1 MIRHLLRLTWNR
13 KRSTA
18 LLMLELF
25 VTFLVVA
32 LVATTA
38 LYQATNWHRPLG
50 FEPAGVLVARIDYQ
64 RSSDDFFEPAE
75 AEGFA
80 RLLQEV
86 RALPEVE
93 AAAGCH
99 VVPFDLSSMESEFE
113 RDGERF
119 ASSLNEV
126 TDDFE
131 RVMGLELV
139 AGRWFSPSDDGAAP
153 VVLDRDLAERVFGS
167 AQAAIGQSL
176 EEAAGPSLEEAGGET
191 PAAADRRQVVGVVSD
206 YRAGGELS
214 GPGSFF
220 FERVR
225 VGDTAHRPPGHI
237 LLRLR
242 PGTGAAFGE
251 PLARRLQALEPGWS
265 YDVQPLADYRRTNLR
280 LRAAPLVAGGIVGSF
295 LLAMVALGLVG
306 VVWQN
311 VSERTREIGLRR
323 AVGATGPAIH
333 SQFVLEMLLLAA
345 VAIAA
350 GTLVAIQL
358 PLLDLVGAVP
368 LSVVAGG
375 LAAAGLALLLLSGL
389 AAWLPSRLA
398 SRVTPS
404 AALRYE

>member
-18 LLMLELF
+18 LLLLELF

-32 LVATTA
+32 LVSTTA
-38 LYQATNWHRPLG
+38 LYQASNWRRPLG

-75 AEGFA
+75 VEGFT

-113 RDGERF
+113 HDGERF
-119 ASSLNEV
+119 ESSLNEV

-131 RVMGLELV
+131 RVMGLEIV
-139 AGRWFSPSDDGAAP
+139 AGRWFSPADDGAGP
-153 VVLDRDLAERVFGS
+153 VVLDRDLAVRVFGS
-167 AQAAIGQSL
+167 SQAAIGQSL
-176 EEAAGPSLEEAGGET
+176 QESDGET
-191 PAAADRRQVVGVVSD
+191 PEVADNRQVVGVVAD

-214 GPGSFF
+214 GPGNFF

-225 VGDTAHRPPGHI
+225 VGDTGHRPPGHI

-242 PGTGAAFGE
+242 PGTGVAFGE
-251 PLARRLQALEPGWS
+251 PLARRLQALAPAWS
-265 YDVQPLADYRRTNLR
+265 FDVQPLSDFRRTNLR
-280 LRAAPLVAGGIVGSF
+280 LRVAPLVAGGIVGSF
-295 LLAMVALGLVG
+295 LFAMVALGLVG

-323 AVGATGPAIH
+323 AVGATGPAIRR
-333 SQFVLEMLLLAA
+333 QFVLEMLLLAA

-350 GTLVAIQL
+350 GALVAIQL
-358 PLLDLVGAVP
+358 PLLDMVGAVP

-375 LAAAGLALLLLSGL
+375 LGSAGLGLLLVSGL

-398 SRVTPS
+398 SRITPS

>member
-18 LLMLELF
+18 LLLLELF

-32 LVATTA
+32 LVTTTA
-38 LYQATNWHRPLG
+38 LYQSTNWNRPLG
-50 FEPAGVLVARIDYQ
+50 FDYAGVLVARIDYQ

-75 AEGFA
+75 ASGFA

-93 AAAGCH
+93 SAAGCH
-99 VVPFDLSSMESEFE
+99 VVPFDLASMESEFE
-113 RDGERF
+113 RDGERI
-119 ASSLNEV
+119 SSPLNEV
-126 TDDFE
+126 TDDFD
-131 RVMGLELV
+131 RVMALEIV
-139 AGRWFSPSDDGAAP
+139 AGRWFSPADDGAAP
-153 VVLDRDLAERVFGS
+153 VVLDRDLAARVFGS

-176 EEAAGPSLEEAGGET
+176 HESDGET
-191 PAAADRRQVVGVVSD
+191 PAAEDSRRVVGVVSD

-214 GPGSFF
+214 GPGNFF

-225 VGDTAHRPPGHI
+225 VGDTGHRPPGHI

-242 PGTGAAFGE
+242 PGTGAAFEE
-251 PLARRLQALEPGWS
+251 PLARRLQATAPGWS
-265 YDVQPLADYRRTNLR
+265 FDVRPLADFRRTNLR

-311 VSERTREIGLRR
+311 VTERTREIGLRR
-323 AVGATGPAIH
+323 AIGATGPAIH
-333 SQFVLEMLLLAA
+333 RQFVLEMLLLATVA
-345 VAIAA
+345 VVA

-358 PLLDLVGAVP
+358 PLLDLVGHPVIVNPDP
-368 LSVVAGG
+368 L
-375 LAAAGLALLLLSGL
+375 LYRKALQRH
-389 AAWLPSRLA
+389 WPVRFFQRPSR
-398 SRVTPS
+398 
-404 AALRYE
+404 

>member
-38 LYQATNWHRPLG
+38 LYQATNWRQPLG

-75 AEGFA
+75 VEGFA

-113 RDGERF
+113 HDGERF

-333 SQFVLEMLLLAA
+333 RQFVLEMLLLAA

-358 PLLDLVGAVP
+358 PLLNLVGAVP

>member
-18 LLMLELF
+18 LLLLELF

-32 LVATTA
+32 LVATTG

-75 AEGFA
+75 VEGFA

-113 RDGERF
+113 HDGERF

-126 TDDFE
+126 TDDFA

-176 EEAAGPSLEEAGGET
+176 EEAAGPRLEEAGGET

-323 AVGATGPAIH
+323 AVGASGPAIH
-333 SQFVLEMLLLAA
+333 RQFVLEMLLLAA
-345 VAIAA
+345 AAIAA

>member
-13 KRSTA
+13 KRST
-18 LLMLELF
+18 LLLLLELF

-32 LVATTA
+32 LVSTTA
-38 LYQATNWHRPLG
+38 IYQAANWHRPLG
-50 FEPAGVLVARIDYQ
+50 FDPTGVLVARIDYQ

-86 RALPEVE
+86 RSLPEVE
-93 AAAGCH
+93 SAAGCH
-99 VVPFDLSSMESEFE
+99 VVPFDLSSMESQFE
-113 RDGERF
+113 HDGERF
-119 ASSLNEV
+119 DSSLNEV

-131 RVMGLELV
+131 RVMGLEIV
-139 AGRWFSPSDDGAAP
+139 AGRWFSASDDGAAP

-176 EEAAGPSLEEAGGET
+176 DESDGAQAAPS
-191 PAAADRRQVVGVVSD
+191 DRRQVVGVVSD

-214 GPGSFF
+214 GPGNFF

-242 PGTGAAFGE
+242 PGSGAGFGE
-251 PLARRLQALEPGWS
+251 TLARRLQALSPDWS
-265 YDVQPLADYRRTNLR
+265 FDVQPLADFRRTNLR
-280 LRAAPLVAGGIVGSF
+280 LRVAPLVAGGIVGSF

-311 VSERTREIGLRR
+311 VAERTREIGLRR

-333 SQFVLEMLLLAA
+333 RQFVLEMLLLAA
-345 VAIAA
+345 VAIVA
-350 GTLVAIQL
+350 GTLVAMQL

-368 LSVVAGG
+368 ASVIVGG
-375 LAAAGLALLLLSGL
+375 LAAAASTLLLLSGI

>member
-18 LLMLELF
+18 LLLLELF

-32 LVATTA
+32 LVSTTA
-38 LYQATNWHRPLG
+38 LYQATNWRRPLG
-50 FEPAGVLVARIDYQ
+50 FEPAGVMVARIDYQ

-75 AEGFA
+75 TEGFA

-113 RDGERF
+113 HDGERI

-126 TDDFE
+126 TDDFA
-131 RVMGLELV
+131 RVMGLEIV
-139 AGRWFSPSDDGAAP
+139 AGRWFSPEDDGAAP
-153 VVLDRDLAERVFGS
+153 VVLDRDLATRVFGS

-176 EEAAGPSLEEAGGET
+176 QESDSESPEEA
-191 PAAADRRQVVGVVSD
+191 DNRKVVGVVSD

-214 GPGSFF
+214 GPGHFY

-225 VGDTAHRPPGHI
+225 VGDTGHRPPGHI

-265 YDVQPLADYRRTNLR
+265 YDVRPLADFRRTNLR

-333 SQFVLEMLLLAA
+333 RQFVLEMLLLAA

-350 GTLVAIQL
+350 GTLVAVQL
-358 PLLDLVGAVP
+358 PLLDQVGAMP
-368 LSVVAGG
+368 LPVVAGG

-398 SRVTPS
+398 SRITPS

>member
-18 LLMLELF
+18 LLLLELF

-32 LVATTA
+32 LVSTTA
-38 LYQATNWHRPLG
+38 LYQATNWRRPLG
-50 FEPAGVLVARIDYQ
+50 FEPAGVMVARIDYQ

-75 AEGFA
+75 VDGFA

-86 RALPEVE
+86 RAQPEVE

-119 ASSLNEV
+119 DASLNEV

-131 RVMGLELV
+131 RVMGLEIV
-139 AGRWFSPSDDGAAP
+139 AGRWFSPLDDGAAP
-153 VVLDRDLAERVFGS
+153 VVLDRDLAVRVFGS

-176 EEAAGPSLEEAGGET
+176 EGADGPSLAET
-191 PAAADRRQVVGVVSD
+191 QGAAPTAADRRQVVGVVSD

-242 PGTGAAFGE
+242 PGTGAAFSE

-265 YDVQPLADYRRTNLR
+265 YDVQPLADFRRTNLR

-333 SQFVLEMLLLAA
+333 RQFVLEMLLLAA
-345 VAIAA
+345 AAIAA

-358 PLLDLVGAVP
+358 PLLDLVGAIP
-368 LSVVAGG
+368 LAVVAGG

>member
-1 MIRHLLRLTWNR
+1 MIRHLLRLAWNR
-13 KRSTA
+13 KRSTV
-18 LLMLELF
+18 LLLLELF

-32 LVATTA
+32 LVTTTA
-38 LYQATNWHRPLG
+38 LYQSTNWNRPLG
-50 FEPAGVLVARIDYQ
+50 FDPAGVLVARIDYQ
-64 RSSDDFFEPAE
+64 RSSDDFFEPSE
-75 AEGFA
+75 AEGLA

-99 VVPFDLSSMESEFE
+99 VVPFDLASMESEFE
-113 RDGERF
+113 RDGDRI

-126 TDDFE
+126 TDDFD
-131 RVMGLELV
+131 RVMGLQIV
-139 AGRWFSPSDDGAAP
+139 AGRWFSTADDGAAS
-153 VVLDRDLAERVFGS
+153 VVLDRDLALRAFGS
-167 AQAAIGQSL
+167 VQAAVGQNL
-176 EEAAGPSLEEAGGET
+176 DETAGGT
-191 PAAADRRQVVGVVSD
+191 PADGDRRRVVGVVSD

-214 GPGSFF
+214 GPGNFF

-242 PGTGAAFGE
+242 PGADAGFGE
-251 PLARRLQALEPGWS
+251 ALAHRLQAIAPAWS
-265 YDVQPLADYRRTNLR
+265 FDVRPLADFRSTNLR

-333 SQFVLEMLLLAA
+333 RQFVLEMLLLAA
-345 VAIAA
+345 VAVAA
-350 GTLVAIQL
+350 GTLAAIQL

-368 LSVVAGG
+368 LAVIAGG
-375 LAAAGLALLLLSGL
+375 LGTAGLALLLLCGL

-398 SRVTPS
+398 SRITPS

>member
-18 LLMLELF
+18 LLLLELF

-32 LVATTA
+32 LVSTTA
-38 LYQATNWHRPLG
+38 LYQATNWRRPLG
-50 FEPAGVLVARIDYQ
+50 FDFAGVMVARIDYQ
-64 RSSDDFFEPAE
+64 RSSDDFFEPGE
-75 AEGFA
+75 TGGFA

-99 VVPFDLSSMESEFE
+99 IVPFDLSSMESEFE
-113 RDGERF
+113 HAGERF
-119 ASSLNEV
+119 DSSLNEV
-126 TDDFE
+126 TDDFD
-131 RVMGLELV
+131 RVMGLEIV
-139 AGRWFSPSDDGAAP
+139 AGRWFSPLDDGTAP
-153 VVLDRDLAERVFGS
+153 VVLDRDLAARVFGS

-176 EEAAGPSLEEAGGET
+176 EEAEGNTPTAEA
-191 PAAADRRQVVGVVSD
+191 RRQVVGVVAD

-265 YDVQPLADYRRTNLR
+265 FDVQPLSDFRRTNLR

-323 AVGATGPAIH
+323 AVGATGPSIH
-333 SQFVLEMLLLAA
+333 RQFVLEMLLLAA

-350 GTLVAIQL
+350 GSLVAIQL
-358 PLLDLVGAVP
+358 PLLDLVGAMPVA
-368 LSVVAGG
+368 VVVGG

>member
-18 LLMLELF
+18 LLLLELF

-32 LVATTA
+32 LVSTTA
-38 LYQATNWHRPLG
+38 LYQATNWRRPLG
-50 FEPAGVLVARIDYQ
+50 FEPAGVMVARIDYQ

-75 AEGFA
+75 TEGFA

-113 RDGERF
+113 HDGERI

-126 TDDFE
+126 TDDFA
-131 RVMGLELV
+131 RVMGLEIV
-139 AGRWFSPSDDGAAP
+139 AGRWFSPEDDGAAP
-153 VVLDRDLAERVFGS
+153 VVLDRDLATRVFGS

-176 EEAAGPSLEEAGGET
+176 QESDSESPEEA
-191 PAAADRRQVVGVVSD
+191 DNRKVVGVVSD

-214 GPGSFF
+214 GPGHFF

-225 VGDTAHRPPGHI
+225 VGDTGHRPPGHI

-265 YDVQPLADYRRTNLR
+265 YDVRPLADFRRTNLR

-333 SQFVLEMLLLAA
+333 RQFVLEMLLLAA

-350 GTLVAIQL
+350 GTLVAVQL
-358 PLLDLVGAVP
+358 PLLDQVGAMP
-368 LSVVAGG
+368 LPVVAGG

-398 SRVTPS
+398 SRITPS